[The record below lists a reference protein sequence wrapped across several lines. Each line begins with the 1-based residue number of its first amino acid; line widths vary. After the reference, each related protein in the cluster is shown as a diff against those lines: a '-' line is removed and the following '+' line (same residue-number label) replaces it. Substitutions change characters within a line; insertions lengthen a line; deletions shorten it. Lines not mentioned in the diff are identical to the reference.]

1 MDCFRRSPLIVRPS
15 IHPTS
20 QRVAQ
25 KNASIVSLFP
35 FNVITVALTPVV
47 FFFPPGVGIR
57 VSCRWLF
64 FPEHQRIA
72 AEKKESVRAIR
83 KNGSLSQPPKL
94 YCTKVD
100 NRGHRHLRASSG
112 RLGFTHSF
120 IL

>member
-1 MDCFRRSPLIVRPS
+1 M
-15 IHPTS
+15 
-20 QRVAQ
+20 
-25 KNASIVSLFP
+25 
-35 FNVITVALTPVV
+35 
-47 FFFPPGVGIR
+47 
-57 VSCRWLF
+57 
-64 FPEHQRIA
+64 IA

-112 RLGFTHSF
+112 RLGFIHSF